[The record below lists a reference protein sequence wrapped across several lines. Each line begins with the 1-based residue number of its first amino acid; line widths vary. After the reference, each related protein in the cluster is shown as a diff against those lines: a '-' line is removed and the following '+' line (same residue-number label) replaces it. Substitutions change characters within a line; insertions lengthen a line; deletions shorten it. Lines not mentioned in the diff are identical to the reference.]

1 MKSSSFAAHE
11 LCKGAIDTK
20 NVRVL
25 VIDEADAMPGPY
37 QKIRQGYDPL
47 TYCFTPSTANV
58 FLVLVMPRIM
68 G

>member
-20 NVRVL
+20 NVRAL
-25 VIDEADAMPGPY
+25 VIDEADAMPG